1 MYQSGIFFWHLFEI
15 MGTRVVTIWI
25 CSHFHNSSAYYY
37 ILHGVNLGIYFCLQW
52 TKYIILGI
60 ALILNNMPPIL
71 KSNFLYEYRYR
82 KLLQVNITANMF
94 EFASCFDIDEL

>member
-1 MYQSGIFFWHLFEI
+1 
-15 MGTRVVTIWI
+15 
-25 CSHFHNSSAYYY
+25 
-37 ILHGVNLGIYFCLQW
+37 
-52 TKYIILGI
+52 
-60 ALILNNMPPIL
+60 MPPIL